1 MKGHPPLLM
10 GLPWQ
15 PVKGLP
21 WQPAKG
27 LPQGEAQVQG
37 MCEWGG
43 GGGGWRWRGKK
54 NLIGCLCKGVWLD
67 AESFYCFCIVP
78 ARCMVGVA
86 TGLGTGVWKSR

>member
-1 MKGHPPLLM
+1 MSR
-10 GLPWQ
+10 
-15 PVKGLP
+15 
-21 WQPAKG
+21 
-27 LPQGEAQVQG
+27 QV
-37 MCEWGG
+37 E
-43 GGGGWRWRGKK
+43 RNK